1 MKQDRYPS
9 ILAITL
15 NVLIRAE
22 HGEKITPE
30 LVDRA
35 LSATSQF
42 APGPQSFEIVRAN
55 LDRMHFIDDQGE
67 LTALAD
73 KYADMWR
80 RHLAKLARGEA

>member
-1 MKQDRYPS
+1 MSKVRYPE

-30 LVDRA
+30 FVDRA

-55 LDRMHFIDDQGE
+55 LDKTHFIDDQGE
-67 LTALAD
+67 LTQLAD

-80 RHLAKLARGEA
+80 RHLAKVATGEA